1 MTTETKPAQAVQP
14 RAYQQ
19 FINGQYVPSTTG
31 QTFERK
37 SPADGTLVETIAWG
51 DVEDARRAIAAARA
65 AFDDGPWRKA
75 TGPERAK
82 LLRKIAAKMREEQQ
96 PLGEL
101 LSREVGKP
109 VRMAVAEVAQSAWV
123 FDYYAALALDLRG
136 ESITNF
142 APDAVGLAVH
152 EPVGVVGIITPWN
165 FPISLV
171 SWKVAPALA
180 AGCAVVIKPSEF
192 TAGISFELAR
202 IAAEAGAPDGVVN
215 VVTGPGPVVGA
226 ELAASMK
233 VDKVAFTGSTA
244 VGKSIMQAAS
254 SNVKKVSLELGGKSP
269 NIVFP
274 DADMEQALRGTLY
287 GIYMNSGQV
296 CQAGTRLFVHEAIK
310 DEFLARL
317 QELTKSAKV
326 GDPNDPGVTMGPLIN
341 EAQLAKVLKYMEIGQ
356 EEGASMVCG
365 GSRLTGEGY
374 DQGLYVQPTIFD
386 GVRNDMKIA
395 QDEIFGP
402 VLSVLTFK
410 DADDALRLAND
421 TIYGLA
427 SAVWTSDLNT
437 AFKVSKGLQAGTVWV
452 NAYHS
457 TSIVFMPY
465 GGYKQ
470 SGTGREMGHEG
481 LHEYL
486 ETKAIQ
492 IKLS

>member
-1 MTTETKPAQAVQP
+1 M
-14 RAYQQ
+14 
-19 FINGQYVPSTTG
+19 
-31 QTFERK
+31 
-37 SPADGTLVETIAWG
+37 
-51 DVEDARRAIAAARA
+51 
-65 AFDDGPWRKA
+65 
-75 TGPERAK
+75 
-82 LLRKIAAKMREEQQ
+82 
-96 PLGEL
+96 
-101 LSREVGKP
+101 
-109 VRMAVAEVAQSAWV
+109 
-123 FDYYAALALDLRG
+123 
-136 ESITNF
+136 
-142 APDAVGLAVH
+142 
-152 EPVGVVGIITPWN
+152 
-165 FPISLV
+165 
-171 SWKVAPALA
+171 
-180 AGCAVVIKPSEF
+180 
-192 TAGISFELAR
+192 
-202 IAAEAGAPDGVVN
+202 
-215 VVTGPGPVVGA
+215 
-226 ELAASMK
+226 
-233 VDKVAFTGSTA
+233 
-244 VGKSIMQAAS
+244 
-254 SNVKKVSLELGGKSP
+254 
-269 NIVFP
+269 
-274 DADMEQALRGTLY
+274 
-287 GIYMNSGQV
+287 
-296 CQAGTRLFVHEAIK
+296 
-310 DEFLARL
+310 
-317 QELTKSAKV
+317 
-326 GDPNDPGVTMGPLIN
+326 
-341 EAQLAKVLKYMEIGQ
+341 KYMEIGQ

>member
-1 MTTETKPAQAVQP
+1 VVVETKPAGTARV
-14 RAYQQ
+14 YQQ
-19 FINGQYVPSTTG
+19 LINGDWSPAATG
-31 QTFERK
+31 ETFDRK

-51 DVEDARRAIAAARA
+51 GVVDARRAIDAARA
-65 AFDDGPWRKA
+65 AFDACAWPNSPAKDRA
-75 TGPERAK
+75 TV
-82 LLRKIAAKMREEQQ
+82 LRKIATKMRDEQQ
-96 PLGEL
+96 SLGEL

-109 VRMAVAEVAQSAWV
+109 VRMAVAEVLQSAWV
-123 FDYYAALALDLRG
+123 FDSYAALALDLKG
-136 ESITNF
+136 EAITNF
-142 APDAVGLAVH
+142 APDAVGMTVR

-180 AGCAVVIKPSEF
+180 AGCTVVIKPSEF

-202 IAAEAGAPDGVVN
+202 IACEAGAPNGAVN

-226 ELAASMK
+226 ELAVSAK

-244 VGKSIMQAAS
+244 VGKSIMRAAS
-254 SNVKKVSLELGGKSP
+254 ANIKKVSLELGGKSP
-269 NIVFP
+269 NIVFA

-287 GIYMNSGQV
+287 GVYMNSGQV
-296 CQAGTRLFVHEAIK
+296 CQAGTRLFLHEAIK

-317 QELTKSAKV
+317 QEMTKTAKV
-326 GDPNDPGVTMGPLIN
+326 GDPNDSSTTMGPLIN
-341 EAQLAKVLKYMEIGQ
+341 EAQLDKVLRYMQIGK
-356 EEGASMVCG
+356 EEGAELLCG
-365 GSRLTGEGY
+365 GGRLTGEAY
-374 DQGLYVQPTIFD
+374 DCGLYVQPTIFD
-386 GVRNDMKIA
+386 NVRNDMQIA

-402 VLSVLTFK
+402 VLSVISFN
-410 DADDALRLAND
+410 DADEMLRQAND

-427 SAVWTSDLNT
+427 AAVWTRDLNT
-437 AFKVSKGLQAGTVWV
+437 AFKVSKGLQSGTVWV

-470 SGTGREMGHEG
+470 SGIGREMGHQG
-481 LHEYL
+481 LDEYL

-492 IKLS
+492 IKLG